1 MLQLEGE
8 KVINDTK
15 PQKNPGTIG
24 VGGRNGV
31 GGGCIENMVV
41 RNQSQHLSRPK

>member
-8 KVINDTK
+8 KVINDIM

-24 VGGRNGV
+24 VGGRY
-31 GGGCIENMVV
+31 E
-41 RNQSQHLSRPK
+41 